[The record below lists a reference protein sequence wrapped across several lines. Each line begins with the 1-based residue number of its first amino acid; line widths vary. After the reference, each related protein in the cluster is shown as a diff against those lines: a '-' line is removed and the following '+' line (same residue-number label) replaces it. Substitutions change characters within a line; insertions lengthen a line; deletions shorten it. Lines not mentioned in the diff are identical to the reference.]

1 MNASMTDSM
10 NIRSAAPASD
20 GLAEDRS
27 AGPAAGPTSSAVAVP
42 VDGPAVAP
50 VDGPSDVPPDGSTVP
65 SAVPSALP
73 FAASSTVPPTALAT
87 TMPTVPPSARR
98 SDLARAIAALAAD
111 ATLGCVA
118 CRICGDGTT
127 VTLTGSGRG
136 VRPLLQWLADG
147 VRLDGFAAA
156 DRVVGKGAA
165 LLYARLGA
173 AAVHACTMSETGRDA
188 LVAHGIA
195 ASCDVLV
202 PTILNRAGDGMCPI
216 ERSVAGIDDPDGA
229 EPAIRAAVAVLMAA
243 RG

>member
-27 AGPAAGPTSSAVAVP
+27 AGPAAESASGAAAV
-42 VDGPAVAP
+42 P

-73 FAASSTVPPTALAT
+73 SAASSTVPPTALAT
-87 TMPTVPPSARR
+87 TMPTVPPSARQ
-98 SDLARAIAALAAD
+98 SDLTRAIAALASD
-111 ATLGCVA
+111 TTLGCVA
-118 CRICGDGTT
+118 CRTGDDGTT
-127 VTLTGSGRG
+127 ATLTGSGRG

-165 LLYARLGA
+165 LLYVRLGA
-173 AAVHACTMSETGRDA
+173 TAVHACTMSETGRDTLA
-188 LVAHGIA
+188 AHGIA

-202 PTILNRAGDGMCPI
+202 PTILNRSGDGMCPI
-216 ERSVAGIDDPDGA
+216 ERSVAGIDDPDEA

>member
-1 MNASMTDSM
+1 MSDTTTIQPAPAVPSAVASPDGT
-10 NIRSAAPASD
+10 AAPT
-20 GLAEDRS
+20 
-27 AGPAAGPTSSAVAVP
+27 AGPAT
-42 VDGPAVAP
+42 AP
-50 VDGPSDVPPDGSTVP
+50 PTVP
-65 SAVPSALP
+65 SAD
-73 FAASSTVPPTALAT
+73 
-87 TMPTVPPSARR
+87 PPS
-98 SDLARAIAALAAD
+98 DLTRAIAVLAAD

-118 CRICGDGTT
+118 CRTGDDGVTA
-127 VTLTGSGRG
+127 TLTGSGRG

-173 AAVHACTMSETGRDA
+173 AAVHARTMSESGRDA
-188 LVAHGIA
+188 LAAHGIA
-195 ASCDVLV
+195 ASWDVLV

-216 ERSVAGIDDPDGA
+216 ERSVAGIEDPDEA